1 VPIPRSLPLADDI
14 RPPVASAG
22 SATPLPLGGEAGT
35 KSIPTIGD
43 RKESASTCGIL
54 PGDIAAAF
62 RADPLLM
69 PAGKLVGSI
78 TLVAPDGRVVART
91 QPRSTLERSEPVAAP
106 QKHPVPANLDR
117 IPVTSIQVDVRPVS
131 AATDPFSIATGTSD
145 HAFITVTRA
154 NGFKQVLA
162 ADPVPADALSGKSQL
177 TFEPGTEKKAEV
189 AHPQHPTDLHP
200 PEYPGLSDNEAL
212 TRYGNELVQGAKDY
226 ETHPVRYDAL
236 GSQGWNSNGWVGSLI
251 AAKGGDAGRA
261 DVAALA
267 KEYDGGQPLLQ
278 PSTTGTPPWKPDA
291 DQREADLI
299 GAASGNGRIIVPGMH
314 NPTIPADR
322 FEAGTP
328 HDVVAKYPPSGDVTR
343 KIFREIR
350 NHPET
355 LQKNADAYLNQRVK
369 AEREELEH
377 LFTLPTRSRQQ

>member
-1 VPIPRSLPLADDI
+1 MPIPRSLPLADDI

-69 PAGKLVGSI
+69 PAGKLVGSV
-78 TLVAPDGRVVART
+78 TLVAPDGRFVSKPEPGSA
-91 QPRSTLERSEPVAAP
+91 PERPEPVVSP
-106 QKHPVPANLDR
+106 KTHPVPAHLDR

-131 AATDPFSIATGTSD
+131 AAADPISIATGTSD

-162 ADPVPADALSGKSQL
+162 ADPVPANALSGKSQL

-200 PEYPGLSDNEAL
+200 PAYPGLSHQAAL

-226 ETHPVRYDAL
+226 ETHPVRYDVL

-267 KEYDGGQPLLQ
+267 AKYDGGQPLLH
-278 PSTTGTPPWKPDA
+278 PSATGTPPWKPDA
-291 DQREADLI
+291 DQREVDLI
-299 GAASGNGRIIVPGMH
+299 GAASGHGRIIVPGMH

-328 HDVVAKYPPSGDVTR
+328 QDGVAKYPPSGDATR
-343 KIFREIR
+343 AIVEGMSK
-350 NHPET
+350 HVDT
-355 LQKNADAYLNQRVK
+355 LQKNVNAYLGQS
-369 AEREELEH
+369 AEADLKELQH
-377 LFTLPTRSRQQ
+377 LFTLPTRPRPQ